1 MKFKQLALVGLPAL
15 ALGLLIG
22 NLWWNPP
29 TRAFFDPGYWSGL
42 GKVGEAMRLIH
53 FRYVNEEKASF
64 EHLSEASVS
73 ELVNSLDKHS
83 RYMSVEDFNDFE
95 LSSRRQYFGVGV
107 AILKV
112 DDRIMITRVFPGGG
126 AEAAG
131 VLAGDRILAV
141 ESKSTVGVSSAEVSA
156 LIRGVAGTKVSLLLE
171 DDNSSRREVQVSRGK
186 VQLASVEDIRM
197 IGEIGYLRIDQFT
210 MRTGKEFDAAMAS
223 LKESGM
229 QFLVIDLRGNAGGL
243 LKAAVDVLGHF
254 FERDEEVVSIAGR
267 SRARGNLFHSSG
279 KGGGVWPTVVLINE
293 GSASSSEIVAGAL
306 QVTGKAKLVG
316 ASSYGKGSVQTIF
329 SLDDGS
335 GMRLTTA
342 RYFLPGNIPIGEDG
356 LSPDLKVACDDDT
369 WRKVLLQRDQYPIAN
384 VELFEKR
391 FGFAPVEDPQLEMA
405 LRVLKGEPTDQL
417 EQTKVPEG
425 NSTDP

>member
-42 GKVGEAMRLIH
+42 SKVGEAMRLIH

-112 DDRIMITRVFPGGG
+112 DDRIMITRVFSGGG

-131 VLAGDRILAV
+131 VHAGDRILAV
-141 ESKSTVGVSSAEVSA
+141 ESKSTVDVSSAEVSA

-186 VQLASVEDIRM
+186 VQLASVEDVRM
-197 IGEIGYLRIDQFT
+197 IGETGYLRIDQFT

-316 ASSYGKGSVQTIF
+316 ASSYGKGSVQ
-329 SLDDGS
+329 SVLPLDDEQALK
-335 GMRLTTA
+335 LTTA
-342 RYFLPGNIPIGEDG
+342 YYYTPSGASIHQMGIEPDVV
-356 LSPDLKVACDDDT
+356 LSVDDE
-369 WRKVLLQRDQYPIAN
+369 VLLSEAIQH
-384 VELFEKR
+384 LKR
-391 FGFAPVEDPQLEMA
+391 QAATQHVYL
-405 LRVLKGEPTDQL
+405 TS
-417 EQTKVPEG
+417 PEE
-425 NSTDP
+425 